1 MLHGRVIPVVAAC
14 VVMTMLT
21 ACNIGR
27 APEPTAD
34 VNVLYTAAAET
45 LVAEFGSQ
53 QTQTAS
59 AVSPTPPASP
69 TALASPSPLPTFG
82 LGGLTPF
89 GTLAGTL
96 NPALTAI
103 PTSAGPRAN
112 SFPVGCNDAQFIGET
127 VPDKTEFDAQK
138 EFSKA
143 WSLQNVGTCTWD
155 EGYMFAFKSGER
167 LSGNDIKIVNEVDF
181 TKPGESQAFVVKLAA
196 PKQAGEF
203 IGYWQMKSDEGT
215 WFGSL
220 VSVYI
225 IVE

>member
-1 MLHGRVIPVVAAC
+1 MSHKRVLAASAALL
-14 VVMTMLT
+14 MTALT

-34 VNVLYTAAAET
+34 VNALYTAAAET
-45 LVAEFGSQ
+45 LIADFDQQ
-53 QTQTAS
+53 QTQTAQ
-59 AVSPTPPASP
+59 AVTPTPESSPTP
-69 TALASPSPLPTFG
+69 LASPSPLPTFPISAG
-82 LGGLTPF
+82 ITPLATLALGLTP
-89 GTLAGTL
+89 
-96 NPALTAI
+96 I
-103 PTSAGPRAN
+103 PTSAGPLAN
-112 SFPVGCNDAQFIGET
+112 SFPVGCDDAQFIGET

-143 WSLQNVGTCTWD
+143 WSLQNVGTCAWD
-155 EGYMFAFKSGER
+155 EGYSFAFKSGER
-167 LSGNDIKIVNEVDF
+167 LSGNDIKITKENDF
-181 TKPGESQAFVVKLAA
+181 TKPGESQAFVVKLQA

-203 IGYWQMKSDEGT
+203 IGYWQMKNDEGV